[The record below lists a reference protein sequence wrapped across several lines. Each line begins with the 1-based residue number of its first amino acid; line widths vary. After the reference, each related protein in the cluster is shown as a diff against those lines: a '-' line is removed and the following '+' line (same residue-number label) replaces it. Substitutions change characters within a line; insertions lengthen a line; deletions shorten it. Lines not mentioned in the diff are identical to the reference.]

1 MTSYT
6 RGRDPQNIVT
16 RLYPLGYGE
25 GINQLNIKGVNDGVP
40 YIQSPKEITDKYGII
55 ERVWIDRRYEDAAS
69 LKAAAEI
76 MLSELQEPL
85 VSYSVGFHELTASD
99 YDKAAIGKRVRIIF
113 PEVGDSVDT
122 YITELTRKR
131 DDLKES
137 TITVANRETSTT
149 ARAPP

>member
-55 ERVWIDRRYEDAAS
+55 ERVWIEDVYKRQMLGRGILRASSDCSISAPLS
-69 LKAAAEI
+69 LKAAI
-76 MLSELQEPL
+76 
-85 VSYSVGFHELTASD
+85 VSAS
-99 YDKAAIGKRVRIIF
+99 
-113 PEVGDSVDT
+113 
-122 YITELTRKR
+122 
-131 DDLKES
+131 
-137 TITVANRETSTT
+137 
-149 ARAPP
+149 